1 MGCLGVHFSLSAEEI
16 ETLRAIE
23 IESDRLRHLQEVI
36 EEVYFEKHPQ
46 RFVQSDKAWDA
57 MHRALADGE
66 LTWAGGKYPLNYVI
80 LGGER
85 LNTLPD
91 YIMVLKTPQQV
102 RDVAT
107 ALPAITAEE
116 FRSRY
121 FAIKASTYPQPLS
134 EEDLGYSWANF
145 EDVRTF
151 WLRAA
156 EEGRRVLFTA
166 DQ

>member
-16 ETLRAIE
+16 KTLRAIE
-23 IESDRLRHLQEVI
+23 LESDRLRHLQEVI

-85 LNTLPD
+85 LYTLPD

-102 RDVAT
+102 RDVAI
-107 ALPAITAEE
+107 ALPEITADE
-116 FRSRY
+116 FRRRY
-121 FAIKASTYPQPLS
+121 YAINAAAYSQPLCD
-134 EEDLGYSWANF
+134 EDLEYTWANF
-145 EDVRTF
+145 QDVRTF
-151 WLRAA
+151 WLHAA
-156 EEGRRVLFTA
+156 EEGRWVLFTT